1 MKAKDQVCTNEDR
14 SLWNHFMKQV
24 HHLENRKK
32 IKFSEALLI
41 LMPKLNTS
49 AAKCESVNL
58 PLSGD
63 CQALE
68 KTRIRVGK

>member
-41 LMPKLNTS
+41 LMTKLNIS
-49 AAKCESVNL
+49 AAKCESESKFFL
-58 PLSGD
+58 IFTS
-63 CQALE
+63 AE
-68 KTRIRVGK
+68 STSFW